1 MGKFPTC
8 EEVQMP
14 YVVVKRGKKFVVKK
28 KNGTK
33 VFGRHAT
40 RAKANAQMRALY
52 AAERRRKR

>member
-1 MGKFPTC
+1 
-8 EEVQMP
+8 MP
-14 YVVVKRGKKFVVKK
+14 YVVVKRGKKYVVKK

-52 AAERRRKR
+52 ASERRRKR

>member
-1 MGKFPTC
+1 
-8 EEVQMP
+8 MP

-33 VFGRHAT
+33 TFGSHTT

-52 AAERRRKR
+52 AAERKKKR